1 MMLNNILYLNKTG
14 SFRYFSMYNN
24 MQEFLKFEYNVK
36 TRFNIYKLVG
46 IYNIL
51 YIQKVLNSL

>member
-1 MMLNNILYLNKTG
+1 MLNNILYLNKTG

-46 IYNIL
+46 I
-51 YIQKVLNSL
+51 